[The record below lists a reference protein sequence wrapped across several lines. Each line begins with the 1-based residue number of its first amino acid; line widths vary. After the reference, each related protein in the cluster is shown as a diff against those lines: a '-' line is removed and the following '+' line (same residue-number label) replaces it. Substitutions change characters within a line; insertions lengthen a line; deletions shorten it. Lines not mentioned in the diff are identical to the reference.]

1 MILNLVRFLVP
12 AIGPAPGGS
21 SGTRAQQLPL
31 SGRTQSS
38 SVSIGQSTA
47 GVAGSG
53 SVNTL
58 NSTLQV
64 QGNVQGSVP
73 GNDPV
78 TSEPLALTLSQA
90 VKRGLQFNLGALVSS
105 NAQREANAERL
116 GARAQ
121 LLPDVNGDARE
132 VVQQINLATAGL
144 RLPSIS

>member
-1 MILNLVRFLVP
+1 MTLNLARFLVP
-12 AIGPAPGGS
+12 AIGIALPLSAQIGTAPGGS

-73 GNDPV
+73 GNDPL
-78 TSEPLALTLSQA
+78 TQDPLALPLPHA
-90 VKRGLQFNLGALVSS
+90 VQRG
-105 NAQREANAERL
+105 
-116 GARAQ
+116 
-121 LLPDVNGDARE
+121 
-132 VVQQINLATAGL
+132 
-144 RLPSIS
+144 